1 MLEIIPSLSQIQEE
15 QMYAYASVTAR
26 TTPYSDYATWRRLGG
41 CEYLKVG
48 CREDRARLFSVVP
61 SARTRGK
68 EHKLQRRRLPQ
79 TIKKNF
85 CAEDNIF
92 KDCLGTLLWV
102 SLLDQGLGQVDLDV
116 TPNLSPSVI
125 L

>member
-26 TTPYSDYATWRRLGG
+26 TNPYSDYATWRRQG
-41 CEYLKVG
+41 CK
-48 CREDRARLFSVVP
+48 DRARLFSVVL